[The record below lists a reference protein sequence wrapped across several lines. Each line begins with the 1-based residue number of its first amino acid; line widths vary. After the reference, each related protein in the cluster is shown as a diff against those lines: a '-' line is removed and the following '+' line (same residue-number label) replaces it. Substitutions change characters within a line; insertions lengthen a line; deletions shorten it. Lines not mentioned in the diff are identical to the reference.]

1 MENASKALLM
11 AGGVLIS
18 LLVIGAF
25 ILAMRE
31 VSSYQNTRHGAELEQ
46 QTLEFNNL
54 YESYNRKNI
63 RGNEI
68 ISLMNRIVD
77 YNNRK
82 TAEGYKKMQVEFTI
96 SQDIRKNDLTF
107 DGRNRL
113 LTKASDT
120 YTEDDIDN
128 IVGLPTSIT
137 GDISGGAIRDLE
149 DKYGQAY
156 CNQLSSEIS
165 NINDINNLLGRTT
178 TQKNTEFDNTYRFP
192 KSASSY
198 GGISQILE
206 DAKLY
211 YEYVQFKR
219 TYFKCTGTEY
229 DDDTGRII
237 KMEFECTGIG
247 V

>member
-1 MENASKALLM
+1 MENASKALIM
-11 AGGVLIS
+11 AGGILITII
-18 LLVIGAF
+18 VIGAF

-31 VSSYQNTRHGAELEQ
+31 VSDFQNTRHGAELEQ

-54 YESYNRKNI
+54 YESYNHNRI

-96 SQDIRKNDLTF
+96 PQSIRSRLTF
-107 DGRNRL
+107 DGTNRL
-113 LTKASDT
+113 LTKASNT
-120 YTEDDIDN
+120 YTEDDIDD

-165 NINDINNLLGRTT
+165 NISDINNLSGRTT
-178 TQKNTEFDNTYRFP
+178 AQKNTEFDNRYRFP

-219 TYFKCTGTEY
+219 TYFNCTGTEY

>member
-54 YESYNRKNI
+54 YESYNHDRI

-82 TAEGYKKMQVEFTI
+82 TVEGYQEMQVEFTI
-96 SQDIRKNDLTF
+96 PQSIRSNLTF
-107 DGRNRL
+107 DGTNRL
-113 LTKASDT
+113 LVKASDT
-120 YTEDDIDN
+120 YTEDDIDD

-165 NINDINNLLGRTT
+165 NINDINDLQGATT
-178 TQKNTEFDNTYRFP
+178 TDKNAEFDNRYRFP

-219 TYFKCTGTEY
+219 TYFNCTGTEY